1 MGAEHGLPDGA
12 ADGVFVDDGT
22 GGGAD
27 GGSLERSYTEL
38 QREGT
43 EIGNRRLLREIEEGL
58 GGCKLV
64 IVIEITNVD
73 ELVKR
78 KKGRIASIIG
88 PLITDVEAEVEKAVI
103 EQIKEAFGSEG
114 VEAKIASV
122 RGLRLDDFV
131 FETDTEGEAAG
142 GEDVE
147 EEG

>member
-1 MGAEHGLPDGA
+1 M
-12 ADGVFVDDGT
+12 
-22 GGGAD
+22 
-27 GGSLERSYTEL
+27 
-38 QREGT
+38 
-43 EIGNRRLLREIEEGL
+43 
-58 GGCKLV
+58 

-88 PLITDVEAEVEKAVI
+88 PLLTDVEAEVEKAVI
-103 EQIKEAFGSEG
+103 EQIKEAFGGEG
-114 VEAKIASV
+114 VEAKIVSV

-142 GEDVE
+142 VEDVE